1 VKASRSVDRR
11 VERVRRSMDSQE
23 LAALIAFAPADCR
36 YLTGFTGEAAAV
48 VVTRN
53 DLALVSDSR
62 FTVQAAE
69 EVPHTRLLL
78 SDNGSDDVLI
88 DFLLQS
94 PAMCDQSQTIGIES
108 GHLTVKRWERLRQ
121 QLDEKNF
128 GWRLVDGLV
137 EQARRIKFADELE
150 AMRAAGALTAS
161 VMTHLESIPVV
172 GRTERDIA
180 LELELY
186 LRRRGSEGIAFT
198 FIVAAGPRG
207 AMPHGEASDA
217 VIPPDALLVV
227 DLGSVVDGYASDL
240 TRTYATG
247 DVTEELRAAYEAVMV
262 AQAEAVAAVRAG
274 IACRDVD
281 KVARDRLA
289 SAGLADL
296 FVHSL
301 GHGVG
306 LEIHEGPSLSSRSD
320 DVLEAGMVVTVEP
333 GVYLPGRGG
342 VRIEDSVLV
351 TSEGAEILT
360 ECPRE
365 LRRLR

>member
-1 VKASRSVDRR
+1 
-11 VERVRRSMDSQE
+11 
-23 LAALIAFAPADCR
+23 
-36 YLTGFTGEAAAV
+36 
-48 VVTRN
+48 
-53 DLALVSDSR
+53 
-62 FTVQAAE
+62 VQAAE

-198 FIVAAGPRG
+198 CIVAAGPRG

-217 VIPPDALLVV
+217 VIPPAVLLVV

-289 SAGLADL
+289 YCGAGRSVRPQPWAW
-296 FVHSL
+296 
-301 GHGVG
+301 G
-306 LEIHEGPSLSSRSD
+306 GP
-320 DVLEAGMVVTVEP
+320 
-333 GVYLPGRGG
+333 
-342 VRIEDSVLV
+342 
-351 TSEGAEILT
+351 
-360 ECPRE
+360 
-365 LRRLR
+365 

>member
-1 VKASRSVDRR
+1 MNVAQSVEMR
-11 VERVRRSMDSQE
+11 VERVRRYMESE
-23 LAALIAFAPADCR
+23 GLAALVALAPADCR

-48 VVTRN
+48 VVTLD
-53 DLALVSDSR
+53 DLALISDSR

-78 SDNGSDDVLI
+78 SDNGRDDPVV
-88 DFLLQS
+88 DFL
-94 PAMCDQSQTIGIES
+94 SQTLPPRHDGPTIGIES
-108 GHLTVKRWERLRQ
+108 GRLTVKRWEGLRA
-121 QLDEKNF
+121 QLDGERLA
-128 GWRLVDGLV
+128 WRLMDGLV
-137 EQARRIKFADELE
+137 ERARRVKFADELE
-150 AMRAAGALTAS
+150 IMRAAGALTAS
-161 VMTHLESIPVV
+161 VMAHLESIPVV
-172 GRTERDIA
+172 GRTERDVA

-217 VIPPDALLVV
+217 VIPPDALVVV
-227 DLGSVVDGYASDL
+227 DLGARVHGYASDL

-247 DVTEELRAAYEAVMV
+247 QVTDELRAAYEAVRT

-274 IACRDVD
+274 VACREVD
-281 KVARDRLA
+281 KIARDHLA
-289 SAGLADL
+289 AEGLGDL

-306 LEIHEGPSLSSRSD
+306 LEIHEAPSLSSRSD
-320 DVLEAGMVVTVEP
+320 DVLEVGMVVTVEP

-342 VRIEDSVLV
+342 VRIEDTVVV

-365 LRRLR
+365 LRYLR